1 METQPEPP
9 RRPRRWF
16 RLACLAAAIA
26 LAAAL
31 MMVGPLWLSVI
42 VPRWLVRG
50 ASIALLWAIVAVF
63 LIVLTAAP
71 AGLAVSATR
80 LRRARRRGER
90 WEGAARGLLLSA
102 SCLVGV
108 ALLEWGAA
116 AGLSWSHRIPNL
128 PRRFLDDRAPVIR
141 IVVVGE
147 SSARGEPY
155 HEWLSVGRIVT
166 WQLERV
172 FPGRRI
178 EIDVRAR
185 SGLCLAD
192 ATRALEGLTRQPNA
206 ILVYA
211 GHNEFQAR
219 YGWWRNV
226 GHYAGERP
234 ERPRRE
240 LALDALARRSSLC
253 ALIDETLDRQRVDIP
268 PPAGITRALVDH
280 PAVTPEQY
288 ASLRTEFRSRLEATA
303 AYCREIGA
311 LPLLIV
317 PPANDAGFEPNRSV
331 LTPATPPAARSSF
344 AREFLEARREE
355 SSDPSR
361 AARLYR
367 GLLERHPEFAET
379 HFRLARLLERTG
391 QADEARR
398 HYEQARDLD
407 GFPLRCPTDFQQA
420 YRDVAARHRAVL
432 VDGSRVFRQLSSGG
446 TPDDRLFHDAHH
458 PVLRGYIALA
468 QELLVQLQA
477 RRAFGWPEGVAA
489 PVIDPAECARHFSMD
504 DPKWAEV
511 CAASAWFYE
520 RTAYIRYDPS
530 ERLEKARRYRE
541 AGRRIAGGSPPDE
554 AGVPGLGL

>member
-1 METQPEPP
+1 V
-9 RRPRRWF
+9 
-16 RLACLAAAIA
+16 CLAAAVA
-26 LAAAL
+26 LVAVLA
-31 MMVGPLWLSVI
+31 MIGPLWLSVI

-50 ASIALLWAIVAVF
+50 ATIALLWAIVGVF
-63 LIVLTAAP
+63 LVALAAAP
-71 AGLAVSATR
+71 TGLVVSAIW

-90 WEGAARGLLLSA
+90 WHGAARALLLSA
-102 SCLVGV
+102 SCLVG
-108 ALLEWGAA
+108 ATLLEWGAA

-128 PRRFLDDRAPVIR
+128 PRRFLDDRAPVLR
-141 IVVVGE
+141 IVVIGE

-155 HEWLSVGRIVT
+155 HQWLSVGRIVA

-172 FPGRRI
+172 FPDRRI
-178 EIDVRAR
+178 EVDVRAR

-192 ATRALEGLTRQPNA
+192 ATRALEGLTRRPDA

-240 LALDALARRSSLC
+240 RGLDALARCLSLC
-253 ALIDETLDRQRVDIP
+253 ALIAETLDRHRVDIP

-280 PAVTPEQY
+280 PTVTPQTY
-288 ASLRTEFRSRLEATA
+288 ATLRTDFRRRLEATA
-303 AYCREIGA
+303 AYCAQIGA

-331 LTPATPPAARSSF
+331 LAPATQPAERSAF
-344 AREFLEARREE
+344 ARAFLEARREE
-355 SSDPSR
+355 ARRPSQ
-361 AARLYR
+361 AALRYR
-367 GLLERHPEFAET
+367 GLLDRHPEFAEA
-379 HFRLARLLERTG
+379 HFRLARLLERAG
-391 QADEARR
+391 QAGEARR

-420 YRDVAARHRAVL
+420 YHEVAARHRAVL
-432 VDGSRVFRQLSSGG
+432 VDGPRIFRRLSAEGA
-446 TPDDRLFHDAHH
+446 PDDRLFHDAHH
-458 PVLRGYIALA
+458 PVLRGYLALA
-468 QELLVQLQA
+468 QELLDQLHA

-489 PVIDPAECARHFSMD
+489 PVIDPAECARHFGMD
-504 DPKWAEV
+504 APKWAEV
-511 CAASAWFYE
+511 CAASASFYD

-530 ERLEKARRYRE
+530 ERLEKARRYGE
-541 AGRRIAGGSPPDE
+541 AGRRIAAGSPPAE
-554 AGVPGLGL
+554 AGVPGLGP